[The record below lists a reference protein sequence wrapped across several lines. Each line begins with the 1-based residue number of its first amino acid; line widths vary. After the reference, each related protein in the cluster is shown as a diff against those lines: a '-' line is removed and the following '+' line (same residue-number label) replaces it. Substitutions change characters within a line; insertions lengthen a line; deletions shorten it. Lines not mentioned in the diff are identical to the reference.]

1 MATSE
6 SQSRPSRGGDR
17 ERGGPRAFR
26 RVRPKAC
33 QFCVDKIEA
42 INYKDVDKLRM
53 LVTERGK
60 IKPRGQTGTCAAHQR
75 KVALA
80 IKRARNMAMLP
91 FVSG

>member
-6 SQSRPSRGGDR
+6 GQSRSPRGG
-17 ERGGPRAFR
+17 GGARTFR
-26 RVRPKAC
+26 RIRPKAC
-33 QFCVDKIEA
+33 QFCVDKIES
-42 INYKDVDKLRM
+42 INYKDVDKLRL

-91 FVSG
+91 FVTG